1 MAGKLTATGLEQ
13 LIEEAESSDQAIAV
27 SARAKLMSLAEDR
40 SAFADDSMWA
50 LVENMI
56 ASWGDDED

>member
-13 LIEEAESSDQAIAV
+13 LIEEAESSDPAIAAA
-27 SARAKLMSLAEDR
+27 ARARVIALGQDR

-50 LVENMI
+50 LVENLI
-56 ASWGDDED
+56 ASWDDDE